1 MTTSGS
7 SRWAANQSAVTSFS
21 GWAHSV
27 SSGDGSFS
35 TGMGAS
41 SSRRRVGSARLRY
54 RGISESSTAT
64 PPKLRRIVDLFAGAP
79 KDLRLQALLEY
90 SRKVPP
96 LPEHLAG
103 HRGRMEQVV
112 ECQTPFF
119 LATEVDDDSRVHLF
133 FDVPAEAP
141 TTRGFAGIL
150 REGLEGASADEVLDR
165 VTDLEGRLE
174 DRPWAEVRQARV
186 GPEGEAIST
195 MEALLDAF
203 PDARFNIDPKMDA
216 AVAPLAEALRRT
228 NAWDRVNIAAFSDR
242 RLLQIRR
249 AAGRPV
255 CTSMGPA
262 AIGRLR
268 LAGYGVPVGPFAA
281 ACVQVPLTWKGRTLV
296 DARFVQ
302 AAARRAIP

>member
-1 MTTSGS
+1 MRAGFPFLDWPHPIPFAH
-7 SRWAANQSAVTSFS
+7 RGGAAEVGGENTLAAFGRAVAMGYRYLETDGRVTS
-21 GWAHSV
+21 
-27 SSGDGSFS
+27 DG
-35 TGMGAS
+35 
-41 SSRRRVGSARLRY
+41 V
-54 RGISESSTAT
+54 
-64 PPKLRRIVDLFAGAP
+64 
-79 KDLRLQALLEY
+79 LLAF
-90 SRKVPP
+90 
-96 LPEHLAG
+96 H
-103 HRGRMEQVV
+103 
-112 ECQTPFF
+112 
-119 LATEVDDDSRVHLF
+119 
-133 FDVPAEAP
+133 
-141 TTRGFAGIL
+141 
-150 REGLEGASADEVLDR
+150 DERLDR

-281 ACVQVPLTWKGRTLV
+281 ACVQVPLTWKDRTLV
-296 DARFVQ
+296 DARFVT
-302 AAARRAIP
+302 AAARRGIPVHVWTIDEPAEIHRLLDLGAGGIMTDRPSVLKNVLEERGQWVS

>member
-1 MTTSGS
+1 MRAGFPFLDWPHPIPFAH
-7 SRWAANQSAVTSFS
+7 RGGAAEVGGENTLAAFGRAVAMGYRYLETDGRVTS
-21 GWAHSV
+21 
-27 SSGDGSFS
+27 DG
-35 TGMGAS
+35 
-41 SSRRRVGSARLRY
+41 V
-54 RGISESSTAT
+54 
-64 PPKLRRIVDLFAGAP
+64 
-79 KDLRLQALLEY
+79 LLAF
-90 SRKVPP
+90 
-96 LPEHLAG
+96 H
-103 HRGRMEQVV
+103 
-112 ECQTPFF
+112 
-119 LATEVDDDSRVHLF
+119 
-133 FDVPAEAP
+133 
-141 TTRGFAGIL
+141 
-150 REGLEGASADEVLDR
+150 DERLDR

-302 AAARRAIP
+302 AAARRGIPVHVWTIDEPAEIHRLLDLGAGGIMTDRPSVLKNVLEERGQWVS